1 MAAMELTVSLPA
13 SAERT
18 GRIRLLVVDDHPV
31 VRSGLRDIIA
41 DQPDLAIVGEA
52 ENGERAVA
60 RFRELRPDV
69 TLMDLRM
76 PVMSGLEAIERIRAE
91 FPDARIVALTTYDG
105 DADIR
110 RALHAGAR
118 GYLIKDMLPTEV
130 VAAIRTVSRGERA
143 IPAAVAVRLAEHAE
157 GGSLTPRELEV
168 LEHVARGL
176 GNRKIAEAI
185 GRTDETVKLHV
196 KNIFR
201 KLNVDSRTA
210 AVSVA
215 LARGLVHLP

>member
-1 MAAMELTVSLPA
+1 MTVSTSSGKGAP
-13 SAERT
+13 
-18 GRIRLLVVDDHPV
+18 GRISLLVVDDHPI
-31 VRSGLRDIIA
+31 VRAGLRDLIA
-41 DQPDLAIVGEA
+41 DQPDLVIVAEA

-60 RFRELRPDV
+60 RFREVRPDV

-76 PVMSGLEAIERIRAE
+76 PVMGGAEAITRIRAE
-91 FPDARIVALTTYDG
+91 FPEARIIALTTYDG

-118 GYLIKDMLPTEV
+118 GYLLKDMLPTEV
-130 VAAIRTVSRGERA
+130 VAAIRAVSRGERA
-143 IPAAVAVRLAEHAE
+143 IPVAVAVRLAEHPE
-157 GGSLTPRELEV
+157 LDGLTPRELEV
-168 LEHVARGL
+168 LEHMARGL
-176 GNRKIAEAI
+176 GNKKIAEAI

-210 AVSVA
+210 AVSVG
-215 LARGLVHLP
+215 LVRGLVHLP

>member
-1 MAAMELTVSLPA
+1 MTVSA
-13 SAERT
+13 SSSKGAA
-18 GRIRLLVVDDHPV
+18 GRISLLVVDDHPI
-31 VRSGLRDIIA
+31 VRAGLRDLIA
-41 DQPDLAIVGEA
+41 DQPDLVIVAEA

-60 RFRELRPDV
+60 QFRDVRPDV

-76 PVMSGLEAIERIRAE
+76 PVMGGPEAIRCIRAE
-91 FPDARIVALTTYDG
+91 FPEARIIALTSYGG

-110 RALHAGAR
+110 RALYAGAR
-118 GYLIKDMLPTEV
+118 GYLMKDMLPTEV
-130 VAAIRTVSRGERA
+130 VAAIRAVSRGERA
-143 IPAAVAVRLAEHAE
+143 IPVAVAIRLAEHPE
-157 GGSLTPRELEV
+157 LDGLTPRELEV
-168 LEHVARGL
+168 LEYVARGF
-176 GNRKIAEAI
+176 GNRKISEAI

-215 LARGLVHLP
+215 LVRGLVHLP

>member
-1 MAAMELTVSLPA
+1 
-13 SAERT
+13 
-18 GRIRLLVVDDHPV
+18 
-31 VRSGLRDIIA
+31 VRAGLRDLIA
-41 DQPDLAIVGEA
+41 DQPDLVIVAEA

-60 RFRELRPDV
+60 RFREVRPDV

-76 PVMSGLEAIERIRAE
+76 PVMGGPEAITRIRAE
-91 FPDARIVALTTYDG
+91 FPEARIIALTTYVG

-118 GYLIKDMLPTEV
+118 GYLLKDMLPTEV
-130 VAAIRTVSRGERA
+130 VAAIRAVSRGERA
-143 IPAAVAVRLAEHAE
+143 IPVAVAVRLAEHPE
-157 GGSLTPRELEV
+157 LDGLTPRELEV
-168 LEHVARGL
+168 LEHIARGL

-210 AVSVA
+210 AVSVG
-215 LARGLVHLP
+215 LVRGLVHLP

>member
-1 MAAMELTVSLPA
+1 MTVSTSSGKGAP
-13 SAERT
+13 
-18 GRIRLLVVDDHPV
+18 GRISLLVVDDHPI
-31 VRSGLRDIIA
+31 VRAGLRDLIA
-41 DQPDLAIVGEA
+41 DQPDLVIVAEA

-60 RFRELRPDV
+60 RFREVRPDV

-76 PVMSGLEAIERIRAE
+76 PVMGGPEAIRRIRAE
-91 FPDARIVALTTYDG
+91 FPEARIIALTTYDG

-118 GYLIKDMLPTEV
+118 GYLLKDMLPTEV
-130 VAAIRTVSRGERA
+130 VAAIRAVSRGERA
-143 IPAAVAVRLAEHAE
+143 IPVAVAVRLAEHPE
-157 GGSLTPRELEV
+157 LDGLTPRELEV
-168 LEHVARGL
+168 LEHMARGL

-210 AVSVA
+210 AVSVG
-215 LARGLVHLP
+215 LVRGLVHLP

>member
-1 MAAMELTVSLPA
+1 MTVSTSSGKGAP
-13 SAERT
+13 
-18 GRIRLLVVDDHPV
+18 GRISLLVVDDHPI
-31 VRSGLRDIIA
+31 VRAGLRDLIA
-41 DQPDLAIVGEA
+41 DQPDLVIVAEA

-60 RFRELRPDV
+60 RFREVRPDV

-76 PVMSGLEAIERIRAE
+76 PVMGGPEAITRIRAE
-91 FPDARIVALTTYDG
+91 FPEARIIALTTYDG

-118 GYLIKDMLPTEV
+118 GYLLKDMLPTEV
-130 VAAIRTVSRGERA
+130 VAAIRAVSRGERA
-143 IPAAVAVRLAEHAE
+143 IPVAVAVRLAEHPE
-157 GGSLTPRELEV
+157 LDGLTPRELEV
-168 LEHVARGL
+168 LEHMARGL

-210 AVSVA
+210 AVSVG
-215 LARGLVHLP
+215 LVRGLVHLP